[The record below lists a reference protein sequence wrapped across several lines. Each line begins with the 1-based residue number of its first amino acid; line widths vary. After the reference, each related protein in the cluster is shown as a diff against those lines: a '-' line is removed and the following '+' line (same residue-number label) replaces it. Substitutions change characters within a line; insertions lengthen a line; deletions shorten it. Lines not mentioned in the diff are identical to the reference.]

1 MVCHRDVELGSEWIE
16 TGKNIGVDSAM
27 AGIFDASVFGRD
39 EAISYK
45 VNNIYE
51 IEMDEEGMKY
61 YVACSDIIASSD
73 DEAGI
78 VAGGTVSMS
87 GIGDGYYPVF
97 VQYNDQN
104 EIVAVLLEFYIED
117 EEEWSSKRLSIKEV
131 SYCFLGFTLC
141 ELKFYSIYNF
151 SRLL

>member
-1 MVCHRDVELGSEWIE
+1 MACHRDVELGAEWIE
-16 TGKNIGVDSAM
+16 TSKNISVDSAM
-27 AGIFDASVFGRD
+27 AGIFDASIFGRD
-39 EAISYK
+39 DAISYEVK
-45 VNNIYE
+45 NIYE

-117 EEEWSSKRLSIKEV
+117 EEE
-131 SYCFLGFTLC
+131 
-141 ELKFYSIYNF
+141 
-151 SRLL
+151 